1 MWHHF
6 AFMAISL
13 AMFGTTMGAAA
24 VFLAPRFFEA
34 RRATFHMG
42 ISALLFAGAT
52 VGSSLLQT
60 RLRFV
65 PKISWNALD
74 SLTFIYVIGMTD
86 WVSTAFAVA
95 LLGAIASV
103 CFLVRERRPRSLGL
117 SCLACF
123 GLGGFVLANSHARQQ
138 EPLIRLQWVKRKSE
152 QLPLYEKWNSFSRIT
167 VTGDT
172 TAQSYLHTWGL
183 SPAYLAPGGSATRAS
198 QRRGRRFVFD
208 RF

>member
-42 ISALLFAGAT
+42 ISDLLFAGAT

-65 PKISWNALD
+65 PE
-74 SLTFIYVIGMTD
+74 
-86 WVSTAFAVA
+86 
-95 LLGAIASV
+95 IAWV
-103 CFLVRERRPRSLGL
+103 CFLVRERRPRSPGL

-123 GLGGFVLANSHARQQ
+123 GLGGFLLANSHARQQ
-138 EPLIRLQWVKRKSE
+138 EPLIRLQWVKGKSE
-152 QLPLYEKWNSFSRIT
+152 QLPLYEKWNSFSQIT

-172 TAQSYLHTWGL
+172 TAQSYLHSWGL
-183 SPAYLAPGGSATRAS
+183 SPAYRAPGGSATRAS